1 MNENQYSYSKKKL
14 MQEFDKTLDWFK
26 PNLEELCG
34 KEFANQILREA
45 QLEYERLIPHI
56 PFIGGSKVHMTEDL
70 IESVRILAYL
80 NVLKA
85 HGKTLD
91 ESKTILFRSMET
103 RMAKYPRL
111 ILKMG
116 ELRAF
121 SKPFTR
127 YLQAQAKL
135 SYERKYPKGFVFEFV
150 PGDGKEFNWGL
161 NIHECGICKFYKEQN
176 AYEFLP
182 MVCSIDYMLSEKLG
196 YGLYRTK
203 TLAEGAEK
211 CNPRLK
217 RGALTQWR

>member
-1 MNENQYSYSKKKL
+1 MNKNQYSYSKKKL

-26 PNLEELCG
+26 PNLEELYG

-45 QLEYERLIPHI
+45 QLEYERLIPQI
-56 PFIGGSKVHMTEDL
+56 PFIGGPKVHMTEDL
-70 IESVRILAYL
+70 MESVRILAYL

-91 ESKTILFRSMET
+91 ESKTLLFRSMET

-127 YLQAQAKL
+127 YLQTQAKL
-135 SYERKYPKGFVFEFV
+135 SCERKYPKGFVFDFI

-161 NIHECGICKFYKEQN
+161 DIHECGICKFYKEQN
-176 AYEFLP
+176 VSEFLP
-182 MVCSIDYMLSEKLG
+182 MVCSIDYMLSDKLG
-196 YGLYRTK
+196 YGLCRTK